1 MSGLGS
7 GENRRSLLWL
17 LKKHPAQAVNSRE
30 LKELGQV
37 RMDATLKVL
46 IADDHPLMLQAI
58 RRALEASEDIAVVG
72 EARSGDEVL
81 ALIERRNP
89 DLVLLDLHMPGVQ
102 GMGCVA
108 EIKRRWPDIK
118 AVVISASDDRATI
131 DSALLA
137 GASAYILKSVSPMDI
152 PSVLRQAS
160 AGAVYHVP
168 SSPCPTNTGHAAP
181 SGPEL
186 TPRETTILLAIASGH
201 TTKAI
206 SQDLW
211 LSEHTVKFHLTNIY
225 RKLGVSNRSG
235 AVRYAFEN
243 DLAPSATGAS
253 A

>member
-1 MSGLGS
+1 
-7 GENRRSLLWL
+7 
-17 LKKHPAQAVNSRE
+17 
-30 LKELGQV
+30 
-37 RMDATLKVL
+37 MDTSLKVL
-46 IADDHPLMLQAI
+46 IADDHPLMLQGI
-58 RRALEASEDIAVVG
+58 RRALEASEDIDVVG
-72 EARSGDEVL
+72 EARSGEEAL
-81 ALIERRNP
+81 ALVERRNP
-89 DLVLLDLHMPGVQ
+89 DLVLMDLHMPGLH
-102 GMGCVA
+102 GLECVA
-108 EIKRRWPDIK
+108 EIKRRWPEIK
-118 AVVISASDDRATI
+118 TVVISASDDHATI

-168 SSPCPTNTGHAAP
+168 SVPRVANGKQLVP

-186 TPRETTILLAIASGH
+186 TPRETTILAAVAGGL

-225 RKLGVSNRSG
+225 RKLGVSNRSA

-243 DLAPSATGAS
+243 DLASSSGAL
-253 A
+253 AGVHA